1 MIRTFQEYD
10 ALAMRTAH
18 HPTGS
23 ERALLYV
30 GCALAGEAGE
40 VANEI
45 KKISR
50 DDMGVLT
57 EERRSKLIKE
67 MGDTLWY
74 LNSLANEIGT
84 TLYEVAEAN
93 IAKLEERHR
102 ERLVTDGFAE
112 CGQLS
117 EGEHRVV
124 SNPGSGVRS

>member
-45 KKISR
+45 KKVSR

-57 EERRSKLIKE
+57 EERRLKLIKE

-93 IAKLEERHR
+93 IVKLEERHGMVAKCEQPR
-102 ERLVTDGFAE
+102 
-112 CGQLS
+112 Q
-117 EGEHRVV
+117 GEHRVV
-124 SNPGSGVRS
+124 SDPGSGIQS

>member
-1 MIRTFQEYD
+1 MIQTFRDYNI
-10 ALAMRTAH
+10 LAMRTAH

-45 KKISR
+45 KKVSR
-50 DDMGVLT
+50 DDHGLLS
-57 EERRSKLIKE
+57 ESRRLQIIKE

-84 TLYEVAEAN
+84 TLEEVAEAN
-93 IAKLEERHR
+93 IAKVEERHG
-102 ERLVTDGFAE
+102 LVTKAGHIA
-112 CGQLS
+112 
-117 EGEHRVV
+117 EGERSLV
-124 SNPGSGVRS
+124 PTAGAGVQS